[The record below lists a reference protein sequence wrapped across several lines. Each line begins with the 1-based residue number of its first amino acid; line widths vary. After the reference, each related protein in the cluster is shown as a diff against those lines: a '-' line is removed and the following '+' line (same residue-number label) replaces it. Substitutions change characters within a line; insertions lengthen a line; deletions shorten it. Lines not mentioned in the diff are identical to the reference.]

1 MKAIEI
7 IRYNLINGTEIEKV
21 NSLVKSMESNG
32 WTGMPI
38 LINAETEE
46 LVTGSHRLAA
56 LKIIYDKYN
65 AGEYDDDAAIEELL
79 NDVDVAEDVSEII
92 DAYAECMMEE
102 AGYFDGIEY
111 DNLRQVFSGTWVEQY
126 ADEMVEW

>member
-7 IRYNLINGTEIEKV
+7 IRYNLINGTETEKV
-21 NSLVKSMESNG
+21 NNLVKSIESNG

-38 LINAETEE
+38 LVNEETEE

-79 NDVDVAEDVSEII
+79 NDVDVAEV
-92 DAYAECMMEE
+92 
-102 AGYFDGIEY
+102 GYFDGIEY

-126 ADEMVEW
+126 AAEMVEW

>member
-7 IRYNLINGTEIEKV
+7 IRYNLINDTEAEKV
-21 NSLVKSMESNG
+21 NDMVKSMESNG
-32 WTGMPI
+32 WIGMPI
-38 LINAETEE
+38 LVNEETEE

-56 LKIIYDKYN
+56 IKIIYDKYN

-92 DAYAECMMEE
+92 DAYAERMMKEV
-102 AGYFDGIEY
+102 GYFDGIEY
-111 DNLRQVFSGTWVEQY
+111 DNLRSVFSGTWVEQY
-126 ADEMVEW
+126 AAEMVEW

>member
-7 IRYNLINGTEIEKV
+7 IRYNLINGTETEKV
-21 NSLVKSMESNG
+21 NSLVKNMESNG

-38 LINAETEE
+38 LVNAETEE

-56 LKIIYDKYN
+56 IKIIYDKYN
-65 AGEYDDDAAIEELL
+65 AGEYDDDVEIEELL
-79 NDVDVAEDVSEII
+79 NNVDVAEDVSEII
-92 DAYAECMMEE
+92 DAYAERMMKEV
-102 AGYFDGIEY
+102 GYFDGIEY

-126 ADEMVEW
+126 ANEIVEW

>member
-1 MKAIEI
+1 MKTIEI
-7 IRYNLINGTEIEKV
+7 IRCNLINGTGTEKV

-38 LINAETEE
+38 LVNAETEE

-56 LKIIYDKYN
+56 IKIIYDKYN
-65 AGEYDDDAAIEELL
+65 AGEYDDDVAIEELL
-79 NDVDVAEDVSEII
+79 NNVDVAEDVSEII
-92 DAYAECMMEE
+92 DAYAERMMEE
-102 AGYFDGIEY
+102 VGYFDGIEY

-126 ADEMVEW
+126 ANEIVEW